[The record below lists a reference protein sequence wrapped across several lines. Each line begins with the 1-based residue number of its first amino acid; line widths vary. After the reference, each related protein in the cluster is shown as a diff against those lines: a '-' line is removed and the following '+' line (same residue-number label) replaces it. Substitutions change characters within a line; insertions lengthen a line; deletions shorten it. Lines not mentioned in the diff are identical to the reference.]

1 VQLRPAPSDAAAA
14 LGGSPA
20 DERTDI
26 LIVDDL
32 PEKLLVFSTVL
43 EDLGQNLV
51 FARSGAEALREV
63 LTHEFAVILLDV
75 NMPDIDGFET
85 ASLIRSYKKSAHTP
99 IIFITAYADEIQTA
113 KGYSLGAVDYILSP
127 LVPEILRTKVK
138 VFVELHSMQ
147 RRIRRQA
154 DEKVALAA
162 AVAAQHAA
170 ESNDRRSRFLSHAS
184 RQLSASLDLEVGMRR
199 LAELVVPELASLAVV
214 ALFDADG
221 RIERCLVGAAAP
233 SQPGTVLAE
242 APGDS
247 LPAPLRHALKR
258 AVDTRQRVD
267 VPRQDLPPLDGAAPG
282 LGRAGALPLG
292 SAAAVPLLLG
302 DRAPGALLVA
312 AVAPE
317 ARAEPG
323 PAPPQP
329 DWAALEE
336 LASRAAIGFENA
348 RLYHSLQVEIAE
360 RRAAEGELQRMNQR
374 KDEFLAMLSHELRN
388 PLAPIRNAVEMIR
401 RIAPPD
407 QKLAW
412 ATDVMDRQTHHLTR
426 LVDELLDVA
435 RINQGVI
442 TLQRDAVDLNAV
454 ISHSIDI
461 ARSVI
466 EAREHVLVVE
476 QPPTPV
482 WMNGDFARL
491 SQVVAN
497 LLHNAAKYSENG
509 GRIVLTLAV
518 QDGEAV
524 VTVRDNGIGI
534 DAALMPRIFDLFA
547 QGERSLD
554 RSQGGLGVGLTL
566 VRRLVELHGGV
577 VTAHSAGVGRGAEFE
592 VRLPCLRV
600 VGDDTQPAST
610 DLAHAAGSRVLI
622 VDDNQDAAETIA
634 LYLQLEGHEVKTV
647 RDGPQALASAPVF
660 APQVVVLDIG
670 LPGLNGYEVAQRL
683 RELPVTRS
691 ALILALSGYG
701 QPEDRQRALEAHF
714 DHYFVK
720 PADPQALVDRIAA
733 WQRSR
738 QGAAAA
744 ATAAGP
750 DEAAGEQ
757 QRA

>member
-1 VQLRPAPSDAAAA
+1 MQLKPLPSSGAAAA
-14 LGGSPA
+14 MP
-20 DERTDI
+20 ERTDI

-63 LTHEFAVILLDV
+63 LAHEFAVILLDV

-85 ASLIRSYKKSAHTP
+85 AGLIRSYKKSAHTP

-113 KGYSLGAVDYILSP
+113 RGYSLGAVDYILSP
-127 LVPEILRTKVK
+127 LVPEVLRSKVK
-138 VFVELHSMQ
+138 VFVDLHVMQ

-162 AVAAQHAA
+162 AVAAQRVA
-170 ESNDRRSRFLSHAS
+170 ENNDRRSRFLSNAS
-184 RQLSASLDLEVGMRR
+184 RQLSASLDLAVGMRR
-199 LAELVVPELASLAVV
+199 LVELVVPELAALAVV
-214 ALFDADG
+214 GLFDEDG
-221 RIERCLVGAAAP
+221 QLQRCLAGRARLPPQEA
-233 SQPGTVLAE
+233 VL
-242 APGDS
+242 GDVLS
-247 LPAPLRHALKR
+247 DVACGQLPAPLRDALAR
-258 AVDTRQRVD
+258 AVQTRRRVD
-267 VPRQDLPPLDGAAPG
+267 LDEAVLPLVAAVPG
-282 LGRAGALPLG
+282 LGFPGQVLPGA
-292 SAAAVPLLLG
+292 AVVVPLLSG

-312 AVAPE
+312 AARQE
-317 ARAEPG
+317 AGAAAVQP
-323 PAPPQP
+323 P

-336 LASRAAIGFENA
+336 LASRAAIAFENA
-348 RLYHSLQVEIAE
+348 RLYQSLQAEIAE
-360 RRAAEGELQRMNQR
+360 RRAAEAELKRMNQR

-454 ISHSIDI
+454 LAHSIDI
-461 ARSVI
+461 ARATI
-466 EAREHVLVVE
+466 ESRSHVLVVE
-476 QPPTPV
+476 QPPSPV

-518 QDGEAV
+518 RDGDAV

-566 VRRLVELHGGV
+566 VRRLVELHGGS
-577 VTAHSAGVGRGAEFE
+577 VTASSAGAGRGAEFE

-600 VGDDTQPAST
+600 VGEVAQEGAPDPA
-610 DLAHAAGSRVLI
+610 AALGSRVLV

-647 RDGPQALASAPVF
+647 RDGHQALACVGVF

-683 RELPVTRS
+683 RDLPATRD
-691 ALILALSGYG
+691 ALIVALSGYG
-701 QPEDRQRALEAHF
+701 QPEDKQRALEAHF

-733 WQRSR
+733 WQRT
-738 QGAAAA
+738 G
-744 ATAAGP
+744 TAAGP
-750 DEAAGEQ
+750 GDEAARMPGPR
-757 QRA
+757 RA